1 MASIMKP
8 FFITENRYYLVVKI
22 LLFFLDNYFISLKLA
37 IFDAIKKL
45 TNLTHMAKNFRSRF
59 WKLSKWSAG
68 LFILLFA
75 FRMLY
80 GYVAADPASRNDYSD
95 NFFGSIDNL
104 RKNYAS
110 EKIAIKGDIQAVPN
124 MASSQKFEKTASIK
138 AKTSEF
144 DKDENL
150 IKSKTKSYNAI
161 IQYEQNLGQKGNR
174 QIHLLI
180 GINPAK
186 FENFYLELQK
196 IGMLKDTE
204 ITKVDKTN
212 EYRQLNAKKISIEKM
227 LQSLIELKSKG
238 GQIADFISLN
248 DKILEVEEQLQG
260 LGVEL
265 GNFNTENEFCTV
277 RFSMYEGATEKS
289 ISFIHRTKVA
299 LEWTIKYFAIIA
311 ITSLF
316 ILIAIFVL
324 LSIIDKL
331 KIITAVN
338 NKLNQ

>member
-1 MASIMKP
+1 
-8 FFITENRYYLVVKI
+8 
-22 LLFFLDNYFISLKLA
+22 
-37 IFDAIKKL
+37 
-45 TNLTHMAKNFRSRF
+45 MAKNFKSRF
-59 WKLSKWSAG
+59 WKVSKWSIG

-75 FRMLY
+75 FRILY
-80 GYVAADPASRNDYSD
+80 GYVASDAASHNDYSD

-110 EKIAIKGDIQAVPN
+110 EKISIKGDIQAASN

-138 AKTSEF
+138 SKTAEF

-150 IKSKTKSYNAI
+150 IKAKTKSYNAI

-196 IGMLKDTE
+196 IGLLKDTE

-212 EYRQLNAKKISIEKM
+212 EYRQLNAKKISTEKM

-238 GQIADFISLN
+238 GQIADFIALN

-299 LEWTIKYFAIIA
+299 LEWTIKYFALIV

-316 ILIAIFVL
+316 LSIAIFIL
-324 LSIIDKL
+324 LLIVDKL

-338 NKLNQ
+338 KKLNE

>member
-1 MASIMKP
+1 
-8 FFITENRYYLVVKI
+8 
-22 LLFFLDNYFISLKLA
+22 
-37 IFDAIKKL
+37 
-45 TNLTHMAKNFRSRF
+45 MAKNFRSRF
-59 WKLSKWSAG
+59 LKLSKWSAG

-75 FRMLY
+75 FRILY
-80 GYVAADPASRNDYSD
+80 GYVAADSTSRNDYSD

-110 EKIAIKGDIQAVPN
+110 EKIAMKGDNIQAPSN

-144 DKDENL
+144 DKDESL
-150 IKSKTKSYNAI
+150 IKAKTKSYNAI

-186 FENFYLELQK
+186 FEDFYLELQK
-196 IGMLKDTE
+196 IGVLKDTE

-227 LQSLIELKSKG
+227 LQSLTELKSKG

-289 ISFIHRTKVA
+289 ISFMHRTKVA

-324 LSIIDKL
+324 LTIIDKL
-331 KIITAVN
+331 KIITTVN
-338 NKLNQ
+338 NKLNE

>member
-1 MASIMKP
+1 
-8 FFITENRYYLVVKI
+8 
-22 LLFFLDNYFISLKLA
+22 
-37 IFDAIKKL
+37 
-45 TNLTHMAKNFRSRF
+45 MAKNFKTRF
-59 WKLSKWSAG
+59 WKLSKWPLG

-75 FRMLY
+75 FRLLY
-80 GYVAADPASRNDYSD
+80 GYVAQDSVTRNDYSD

-110 EKIAIKGDIQAVPN
+110 EKIAMKGDVQVASNV
-124 MASSQKFEKTASIK
+124 ASSQKFEKTASIK
-138 AKTSEF
+138 SKTSEF
-144 DKDENL
+144 EKDENI
-150 IKSKTKSYNAI
+150 IKQKTKSNNAI

-180 GINPAK
+180 GINPSK
-186 FENFYLELQK
+186 FDSFYLELQK
-196 IGMLKDTE
+196 IGVLKATE

-227 LQSLIELKSKG
+227 LQSLNELKSKG

-248 DKILEVEEQLQG
+248 NKILEVEEQLQE

-289 ISFIHRTKVA
+289 ISFVHRVKVA
-299 LEWTIKYFAIIA
+299 LEWSIKYFAIIV

-316 ILIAIFVL
+316 LSLTLFILL
-324 LSIIDKL
+324 LIVDRL
-331 KIITAVN
+331 KIIASI
-338 NKLNQ
+338 NKKINE